1 MARTRVASP
10 LAKGRGETSAM
21 GLTTGGHYRS
31 HHIALKSYRRLHCW
45 RGMIRSIRTFMKFLN
60 TSFLQCVI
68 VTAALFTSP
77 FEIAAANSTAG
88 SGQSG
93 NSSWPRERYQ
103 DGNRLIIYQPQVDD
117 WKNFQDLSWRMAVSL
132 TPKSGKTALG
142 VVEMKGNTD
151 IDNVAKV
158 AIITNPQVTGTYFPS
173 LDNATKEKMEQL
185 FKTFVP
191 STFSVSLHSLIAST
205 PKKEA
210 PAGAQLNN
218 DPPKIFV
225 GYRPSILLS
234 VNGEPVVSEVP
245 NTNLKF
251 VVNTQWPLFFDEG
264 NSTYYL
270 AAGQQWLTSNS
281 LEGQWSATKKL
292 PPDMSKLPRDKQW
305 SALKKFI
312 PPPAKST
319 GVTPDVFY
327 ADKPA
332 EVILFDGQPVYA
344 QIPDTQ
350 LEYATNTNSVVFVYT
365 PTQQFYYLTAGRWF
379 RTADLQQGPW
389 TYATPDLPPDFA
401 KIPLNS
407 PASAIL
413 ASVPGTE
420 EAKDAVLLAQVP
432 TTMTVNAKE
441 AAAKVKVEYAGDP
454 KFEPIKGTS
463 MEYATNTQDKVIKV
477 GDVYYLCLQSVW
489 FVSPNPQGPW
499 TTCTSVPQ
507 EIYTIPSSSPVY
519 NVTYVT
525 QSANPDGTVTA
536 NYTAGYLGTF
546 ILGAAAGAI
555 LADGSG
561 YWWPPYCY
569 GGYYYPYPG
578 TYCGA
583 YYGGYGYHYPA
594 PYYDSATGAYGWKQT
609 AYGPYGSATRG
620 AGYNPYTGTY
630 ARGASVSTPYGSRS
644 AAQAY
649 NPYTGTYAQTRQGS
663 SPNAQWG
670 SSYVSRGNQSATMG
684 HYSTANGT
692 VAGAADSQGGKV
704 AASSTKWGNSAV
716 GKTASGNMYAGHDG
730 NVYKNTGNG
739 WQKYD
744 NGSWNSVNKPQ
755 PNWQGAESSQQ
766 RTASE
771 SYQQRSSAAS
781 SSDRSSTG
789 GGMDRSGGGGFGRSG
804 GGGGSDDLD
813 REAQNR
819 ARGDFSSQRFQGFQG
834 GGFDRSGGGGGFGGD
849 RFGGGGGFGGGDRF
863 GGGGGFGRFGGF
875 GGGGGFRGRR

>member
-1 MARTRVASP
+1 
-10 LAKGRGETSAM
+10 
-21 GLTTGGHYRS
+21 
-31 HHIALKSYRRLHCW
+31 
-45 RGMIRSIRTFMKFLN
+45 
-60 TSFLQCVI
+60 VI
-68 VTAALFTSP
+68 VTAAFFASP
-77 FEIAAANSTAG
+77 VERAFSAAAPN
-88 SGQSG
+88 QSG
-93 NSSWPRERYQ
+93 DPGWPREKYSN
-103 DGNRLIIYQPQVDD
+103 GSRLIIYQPQVDD
-117 WKNFQDLSWRMAVSL
+117 WKNFQDLAWRMAISL
-132 TPKSGKTALG
+132 TPKGGKEVVG
-142 VVEMKGNTD
+142 VVEMKGQTD
-151 IDNVAKV
+151 VDNVAKV

-173 LDNATKEKMEQL
+173 LDKASAEKMEQL

-234 VNGEPVVSEVP
+234 VNGEPVLSEVP

-251 VVNTQWPLFFDEG
+251 VANTQWPLFFDSG
-264 NSTYYL
+264 ASTYYL
-270 AAGQQWLTSNS
+270 AVGQQWLTASS

-292 PPDMSKLPRDKQW
+292 PPDMSKVPQDKQW

-312 PPPAKST
+312 PPSAKSA
-319 GVTPDVFY
+319 GVTPAVFY
-327 ADKPA
+327 SDKPA

-379 RTADLQQGPW
+379 RTTDLQQGPW
-389 TYATPDLPPDFA
+389 TYATPDLPADFA
-401 KIPLNS
+401 KIPLSS
-407 PASAIL
+407 PASGIL

-432 TTMTVNAKE
+432 TTMTVNAK
-441 AAAKVKVEYAGDP
+441 AAASKVKVDYAGDP

-463 MEYATNTQDKVIKV
+463 MEYATNTADKVIKV
-477 GDVYYLCLQSVW
+477 GDVYYLCLQGVW
-489 FVSPNPQGPW
+489 FMSPNATGPW

-507 EIYTIPSSSPVY
+507 EIYTIPASSPVY

-525 QSANPDGTVTA
+525 QTGNPDGTVTS
-536 NYTAGYLGTF
+536 NYAAGYLGTF
-546 ILGAAAGAI
+546 ILGAATGAI

-561 YWWPPYCY
+561 YWWPPYC
-569 GGYYYPYPG
+569 GGGFYYPYPA

-583 YYGGYGYHYPA
+583 YWGYGYHPYA
-594 PYYDSATGAYGWKQT
+594 TPYYDYNTGAYGWKGS
-609 AYGPYGSATRG
+609 AYGPYGSATAG
-620 AGYNPYTGTY
+620 ARYNPYTGTY
-630 ARGASVSTPYGSRS
+630 ARGGTVSTPYGSRS

-692 VAGAADSQGGKV
+692 VAGAETSQGGKA

-716 GKTASGNMYAGHDG
+716 GKTASGNMYAGRDG

-739 WQKYD
+739 WEKYD

-766 RTASE
+766 RTGSE
-771 SYQQRSSAAS
+771 NYQQRASAAS
-781 SSDRSSTG
+781 SSNRPSEGSANRSDFDSQ
-789 GGMDRSGGGGFGRSG
+789 RQ
-804 GGGGSDDLD
+804 DLD

-819 ARGDFSSQRFQGFQG
+819 SRSDFSSQRSQDFQR

-863 GGGGGFGRFGGF
+863 GGGGFGGFGGDRFGGGGFGGGRFGGF
-875 GGGGGFRGRR
+875 GGGGGGGFRGRR

>member
-1 MARTRVASP
+1 
-10 LAKGRGETSAM
+10 
-21 GLTTGGHYRS
+21 
-31 HHIALKSYRRLHCW
+31 
-45 RGMIRSIRTFMKFLN
+45 MKLFN
-60 TSFLQCVI
+60 TSLFQCMTVI
-68 VTAALFTSP
+68 GALLVSP
-77 FEIAAANSTAG
+77 INATAANSTTG
-88 SGQSG
+88 SSQSTD
-93 NSSWPRERYQ
+93 SSWPREKYSN
-103 DGNRLIIYQPQVDD
+103 GTRLIVYQPQVDD
-117 WKNFQDLSWRMAVSL
+117 WTNFQDLSWRMAISL
-132 TPKSGKTALG
+132 TPKTGKTAVG
-142 VVEMKGNTD
+142 VVEMKGNTN
-151 IDNVAKV
+151 IDNVAKLV
-158 AIITNPQVTGTYFPS
+158 TITNPEITGTYFPS
-173 LDNATKEKMEQL
+173 LDNATKEKMDQV

-210 PAGAQLNN
+210 PPGAQLNN
-218 DPPKIFV
+218 DPPKIFM

-234 VNGEPVVSEVP
+234 VNGEPVLSEVP

-251 VVNTQWPLFFDEG
+251 VVNTQWPLFFDES

-270 AAGQQWLTSNS
+270 AVGQQWLMANS

-292 PPDMSKLPRDKQW
+292 PPDFSKVPQDKQW

-312 PPPAKST
+312 PPPANPK
-319 GVTPDVFY
+319 GATPDVFY
-327 ADKPA
+327 SDKPA

-350 LEYATNTNSVVFVYT
+350 LEYATNTNSVVFVYK
-365 PTQQFYYLTAGRWF
+365 PKQRFYYLTAGRWF
-379 RTADLQQGPW
+379 SASDLQGPW
-389 TYATPDLPPDFA
+389 TYATPDLPADFA
-401 KIPLNS
+401 KIPPSS

-413 ASVPGTE
+413 ATVPGTE

-432 TTMTVNAKE
+432 TTMTVNAKT
-441 AAAKVKVEYAGDP
+441 AASKVKVNYAGDP

-463 MEYATNTQDKVIKV
+463 MEYATNTTDKVIKV
-477 GDVYYLCLQSVW
+477 GGVYYLCLQGVW
-489 FVSPNPQGPW
+489 FMSPNATGPW

-525 QSANPDGTVTA
+525 QTGNPDGTVTS

-546 ILGAAAGAI
+546 ILGAATGAI

-561 YWWPPYCY
+561 YWWPPYC
-569 GGYYYPYPG
+569 GGGFYYPYPA

-583 YYGGYGYHYPA
+583 YWGYGYHPYA
-594 PYYDSATGAYGWKQT
+594 TPYYDYNTGAYD
-609 AYGPYGSATRG
+609 
-620 AGYNPYTGTY
+620 
-630 ARGASVSTPYGSRS
+630 
-644 AAQAY
+644 

-692 VAGAADSQGGKV
+692 VAGAETSQGGKV

-744 NGSWNSVNKPQ
+744 NGSWNSANKPQ
-755 PNWQGAESSQQ
+755 PNWQGAENSQQ
-766 RTASE
+766 RTANE
-771 SYQQRSSAAS
+771 SYQQRASSAS
-781 SSDRSSTG
+781 SSDRSGASSYNRPSESSAN
-789 GGMDRSGGGGFGRSG
+789 RSDFDSQRQ
-804 GGGGSDDLD
+804 DLD

-819 ARGDFSSQRFQGFQG
+819 SRGDFSSQRSQSFQG
-834 GGFDRSGGGGGFGGD
+834 GGFDRSGGGGGFGGFGGD
-849 RFGGGGGFGGGDRF
+849 RFGGGGGFGGG
-863 GGGGGFGRFGGF
+863 GSGRFGGF
-875 GGGGGFRGRR
+875 GGGGFRGRR

>member
-1 MARTRVASP
+1 MKLLRIRLIKVVAASLCRGAPTALLAGTRRHRAAATVLLVFGVLLASP
-10 LAKGRGETSAM
+10 IQRA
-21 GLTTGGHYRS
+21 GG
-31 HHIALKSYRRLHCW
+31 K
-45 RGMIRSIRTFMKFLN
+45 
-60 TSFLQCVI
+60 
-68 VTAALFTSP
+68 AAP
-77 FEIAAANSTAG
+77 
-88 SGQSG
+88 GQSG
-93 NSSWPRERYQ
+93 DSSWPRERYQ

-117 WKNFQDLSWRMAVSL
+117 WKNFQELNWRMAISF
-132 TPKSGKTALG
+132 TPKGGKEVIG

-151 IDNVAKV
+151 VDNIGKV
-158 AIITNPQVTGTYFPS
+158 VIITNPQVTGTYFPS
-173 LDNATKEKMEQL
+173 LDKATAEKTEQL

-191 STFSVSLHSLIAST
+191 STFSISLYHLIAST

-210 PAGAQLNN
+210 PAGVQLNN

-234 VNGEPVVSEVP
+234 VNGEPVLSEVP
-245 NTNLKF
+245 GTNLKF
-251 VVNTQWPLFFDEG
+251 VVNTQWPLFLDTAT
-264 NSTYYL
+264 STYYL
-270 AAGQQWLTSNS
+270 AAGQQWLTANG
-281 LEGQWSATKKL
+281 LEGQWSPTKKL
-292 PPDMSKLPRDKQW
+292 PPDMSKVPQDKQW

-312 PPPAKST
+312 PPPANAK

-327 ADKPA
+327 SDKPA

-365 PTQQFYYLTAGRWF
+365 ANQQFYYLTAGRWF
-379 RTADLQQGPW
+379 RANDLQGPW
-389 TYATPDLPPDFA
+389 TYATPDLPADFA
-401 KIPLNS
+401 KIPTSS
-407 PASAIL
+407 PASAVL

-441 AAAKVKVEYAGDP
+441 AATKVKVDYAGDP

-463 MEYATNTQDKVIKV
+463 MEYATNTRDKVIKV
-477 GDVYYLCLQSVW
+477 GDVYYLCLQGVW
-489 FVSPNPQGPW
+489 FMSPNPSGPW

-507 EIYTIPSSSPVY
+507 QIYTIPSSSPVY

-525 QSANPDGTVTA
+525 QTANPDGTVTA
-536 NYTAGYLGTF
+536 SYAAGYLGTF
-546 ILGAAAGAI
+546 ILGAATGAI

-569 GGYYYPYPG
+569 GGYYYPYPA

-670 SSYVSRGNQSATMG
+670 SSYVSRGNKSATMG
-684 HYSTANGT
+684 HYSTAKGT
-692 VAGAADSQGGKV
+692 VAGISGSQGGK
-704 AASSTKWGNSAV
+704 AAGASTAWGNTAA
-716 GKTASGNMYAGHDG
+716 GKTASGNMYAAHDG

-755 PNWQGAESSQQ
+755 PNWQGAESSQK
-766 RTASE
+766 RTGSE
-771 SYQQRSSAAS
+771 SYQQRASAGSSYDRSGAS
-781 SSDRSSTG
+781 SSRPNEGGFNRSAGAG
-789 GGMDRSGGGGFGRSG
+789 GFDRSGGGFDRSSDGGFG
-804 GGGGSDDLD
+804 DLD

-819 ARGDFSSQRFQGFQG
+819 SRGGFSSQRFQDFQR
-834 GGFDRSGGGGGFGGD
+834 GGFDRFSGGGGFGGFGGD
-849 RFGGGGGFGGGDRF
+849 RFGGGGFGGGGDRF
-863 GGGGGFGRFGGF
+863 GGGGFGRFGGF
-875 GGGGGFRGRR
+875 GGGGFGGFRGRR

>member
-1 MARTRVASP
+1 MA
-10 LAKGRGETSAM
+10 
-21 GLTTGGHYRS
+21 
-31 HHIALKSYRRLHCW
+31 
-45 RGMIRSIRTFMKFLN
+45 MKLFN
-60 TSFLQCVI
+60 TSLFQCMTVI
-68 VTAALFTSP
+68 GALLVST
-77 FEIAAANSTAG
+77 INATAANSTTG
-88 SGQSG
+88 SSQSTD
-93 NSSWPRERYQ
+93 SSWPREKYSN
-103 DGNRLIIYQPQVDD
+103 GTRLIVYQPQVDD
-117 WKNFQDLSWRMAVSL
+117 WTNFQDLSWRMAISL
-132 TPKSGKTALG
+132 TPKTGKTVLG
-142 VVEMKGNTD
+142 VVEMKGTAN
-151 IDNVAKV
+151 IDNVAKLV
-158 AIITNPQVTGTYFPS
+158 TITNPEITGTYFPS
-173 LDNATKEKMEQL
+173 LDKAAAEKMEQL

-191 STFSVSLHSLIAST
+191 STFSISLHSLIAST

-218 DPPKIFV
+218 DLPKIFV

-234 VNGEPVVSEVP
+234 VNGEPVLSEVP

-251 VVNTQWPLFFDEG
+251 VVNTQWPLFFDSG

-270 AAGQQWLTSNS
+270 AVGQQWLASNS

-292 PPDMSKLPRDKQW
+292 PPEMSKVPQDKQW

-312 PPPAKST
+312 PPTANPKGA
-319 GVTPDVFY
+319 TPDVFY
-327 ADKPA
+327 SDKPA
-332 EVILFDGQPVYA
+332 EVILFDGQPVYT

-350 LEYATNTNSVVFVYT
+350 LEYATNTNSVVFVYK
-365 PTQQFYYLTAGRWF
+365 PKQQFYYLTAGRWF
-379 RTADLQQGPW
+379 SASDLQGPW
-389 TYATPDLPPDFA
+389 TYATPDLPADFA
-401 KIPLNS
+401 KIPPSS

-413 ASVPGTE
+413 ATVPGTE

-432 TTMTVNAKE
+432 TTMTVNAK
-441 AAAKVKVEYAGDP
+441 AAASKVKVEYAGDP
-454 KFEPIKGTS
+454 KLEPIKGTS
-463 MEYATNTQDKVIKV
+463 MEYATNTTDKVIKV
-477 GDVYYLCLQSVW
+477 GDVYYLCLQGVW
-489 FVSPNPQGPW
+489 FMSPNATGPW

-507 EIYTIPSSSPVY
+507 EVYTIPSSSPVY

-525 QSANPDGTVTA
+525 QTGNPDGTVTS

-546 ILGAAAGAI
+546 ILGVATGAI

-561 YWWPPYCY
+561 YWWPPYC
-569 GGYYYPYPG
+569 GGGFYYPYPA

-583 YYGGYGYHYPA
+583 YWGYGYHPYA
-594 PYYDSATGAYGWKQT
+594 TPYYDYNSGAYGWKAS
-609 AYGPYGSATRG
+609 AYGPYGSATAG
-620 AGYNPYTGTY
+620 AAYNPYTGTY

-730 NVYKNTGNG
+730 NVYKNTGNS
-739 WQKYD
+739 WQKYN
-744 NGSWNSVNKPQ
+744 NGSWNSVSKPQ
-755 PNWQGAESSQQ
+755 RNWQGAENSQQ
-766 RTASE
+766 RTANE
-771 SYQQRSSAAS
+771 SSQQRSSAAS
-781 SSDRSSTG
+781 SEDRAANGSEG
-789 GGMDRSGGGGFGRSG
+789 GLDRSGGTGFDRSG
-804 GGGGSDDLD
+804 GGGGSGDLD

-819 ARGDFSSQRFQGFQG
+819 SRGDVSNQRFQGFQG
-834 GGFDRSGGGGGFGGD
+834 GGFDRFGGGGGFGGD
-849 RFGGGGGFGGGDRF
+849 RFDGGGFGGGGDRF
-863 GGGGGFGRFGGF
+863 GGGGFGRF

>member
-1 MARTRVASP
+1 MKLLNASSLHCVTVIGTL
-10 LAKGRGETSAM
+10 LALPVEGSAATT
-21 GLTTGGHYRS
+21 TTGS
-31 HHIALKSYRRLHCW
+31 
-45 RGMIRSIRTFMKFLN
+45 N
-60 TSFLQCVI
+60 
-68 VTAALFTSP
+68 
-77 FEIAAANSTAG
+77 
-88 SGQSG
+88 QSG
-93 NSSWPRERYQ
+93 DPGRPREKYSN
-103 DGNRLIIYQPQVDD
+103 GTRLIIYQPQVDD
-117 WKNFQDLSWRMAVSL
+117 WKNFQELSWRMAVWL
-132 TPKSGKTALG
+132 TPKGGKEVVG

-151 IDNVAKV
+151 VDNFAKIV
-158 AIITNPQVTGTYFPS
+158 MISNPQVTGTYFPS
-173 LDNATKEKMEQL
+173 LDPAATAKMDQL
-185 FKTFVP
+185 FKSFIPPTL
-191 STFSVSLHSLIAST
+191 SISLHRLIASL
-205 PKKEA
+205 PMPQA
-210 PAGAQLNN
+210 PAGVQLNN

-234 VNGEPVVSEVP
+234 VDGEPALSEVP
-245 NTNLKF
+245 KTNLKF
-251 VVNTQWPLFFDEG
+251 VVNTQWPLFFD
-264 NSTYYL
+264 NQSSSYYL
-270 AAGQQWLTSNS
+270 AVGQQWLTTNS
-281 LEGQWSATKKL
+281 LEGQWSPAKKL
-292 PPDMSKLPRDKQW
+292 PPDMSKVPQDKQW
-305 SALKKFI
+305 SALKKII
-312 PPPAKST
+312 PPPAKSG
-319 GVTPDVFY
+319 GVTPAVFY
-327 ADKPA
+327 SDKPA

-350 LEYATNTNSVVFVYT
+350 LEYATNTNSVVFVFT
-365 PTQQFYYLTAGRWF
+365 ATQQFYYLTAGRWF
-379 RTADLQQGPW
+379 SAMDLQGPW
-389 TYATPDLPPDFA
+389 TYATPDLPADFA

-413 ASVPGTE
+413 ASVPGTD

-432 TTMTVNAKE
+432 TTMTIKPAE
-441 AAAKVKVEYAGDP
+441 AQAKVKVEYAGDP

-489 FVSPNPQGPW
+489 FMSPNPTGPW

-525 QSANPDGTVTA
+525 QTANPDGTVTSSYA
-536 NYTAGYLGTF
+536 AGYLGTF
-546 ILGAAAGAI
+546 ILGAATGAI

-692 VAGAADSQGGKV
+692 VAGISGSQGGKA
-704 AASSTKWGNSAV
+704 AASSTAWGNSAAA
-716 GKTASGNMYAGHDG
+716 KTSSGNMYAGHDG

-766 RTASE
+766 RTGSE
-771 SYQQRSSAAS
+771 NSQQRSSAAS
-781 SSDRSSTG
+781 SYNRSSASAGGYDRSGASNSNQSEG
-789 GGMDRSGGGGFGRSG
+789 SFDRSGGGGSG
-804 GGGGSDDLD
+804 DLD

-819 ARGDFSSQRFQGFQG
+819 SRGDFSSQRFQGFQ
-834 GGFDRSGGGGGFGGD
+834 
-849 RFGGGGGFGGGDRF
+849 
-863 GGGGGFGRFGGF
+863 
-875 GGGGGFRGRR
+875 

>member
-1 MARTRVASP
+1 MR
-10 LAKGRGETSAM
+10 
-21 GLTTGGHYRS
+21 
-31 HHIALKSYRRLHCW
+31 
-45 RGMIRSIRTFMKFLN
+45 
-60 TSFLQCVI
+60 
-68 VTAALFTSP
+68 
-77 FEIAAANSTAG
+77 EIL
-88 SGQSG
+88 
-93 NSSWPRERYQ
+93 R
-103 DGNRLIIYQPQVDD
+103 
-117 WKNFQDLSWRMAVSL
+117 
-132 TPKSGKTALG
+132 
-142 VVEMKGNTD
+142 
-151 IDNVAKV
+151 
-158 AIITNPQVTGTYFPS
+158 
-173 LDNATKEKMEQL
+173 
-185 FKTFVP
+185 
-191 STFSVSLHSLIAST
+191 
-205 PKKEA
+205 
-210 PAGAQLNN
+210 
-218 DPPKIFV
+218 
-225 GYRPSILLS
+225 
-234 VNGEPVVSEVP
+234 
-245 NTNLKF
+245 
-251 VVNTQWPLFFDEG
+251 
-264 NSTYYL
+264 YYL
-270 AAGQQWLTSNS
+270 AVGQQWLTANS

-292 PPDMSKLPRDKQW
+292 PPEMSKVPQDKQW

-312 PPPAKST
+312 PPPAKPK
-319 GVTPDVFY
+319 GVAPDVFY
-327 ADKPA
+327 SDKPA

-379 RTADLQQGPW
+379 RTTDLQQGSW

-401 KIPLNS
+401 KIPPSS

-420 EAKDAVLLAQVP
+420 EAKDAVLLARVP
-432 TTMTVNAKE
+432 TTMMVNSKE

-463 MEYATNTQDKVIKV
+463 MEYAANTPDKVIKV
-477 GDVYYLCLQSVW
+477 GDVYYLCLQGVW
-489 FVSPNPQGPW
+489 FMSPNPAGPW

-507 EIYTIPSSSPVY
+507 EIYTIPPSSPVY

-525 QSANPDGTVTA
+525 QTANPDGTVTA

-583 YYGGYGYHYPA
+583 YYGGYGYHYPT

-670 SSYVSRGNQSATMG
+670 SSYVSRGNKSATMG

-692 VAGAADSQGGKV
+692 VAG
-704 AASSTKWGNSAV
+704 
-716 GKTASGNMYAGHDG
+716 
-730 NVYKNTGNG
+730 
-739 WQKYD
+739 
-744 NGSWNSVNKPQ
+744 
-755 PNWQGAESSQQ
+755 
-766 RTASE
+766 
-771 SYQQRSSAAS
+771 
-781 SSDRSSTG
+781 
-789 GGMDRSGGGGFGRSG
+789 
-804 GGGGSDDLD
+804 
-813 REAQNR
+813 
-819 ARGDFSSQRFQGFQG
+819 
-834 GGFDRSGGGGGFGGD
+834 
-849 RFGGGGGFGGGDRF
+849 
-863 GGGGGFGRFGGF
+863 
-875 GGGGGFRGRR
+875 RR

>member
-1 MARTRVASP
+1 M
-10 LAKGRGETSAM
+10 
-21 GLTTGGHYRS
+21 
-31 HHIALKSYRRLHCW
+31 KS
-45 RGMIRSIRTFMKFLN
+45 LN
-60 TSFLQCVI
+60 TFLLQRVLA
-68 VTAALFTSP
+68 TAILLALP
-77 FEIAAANSTAG
+77 IGINAANTG
-88 SGQSG
+88 SKQSG
-93 NSSWPRERYQ
+93 DTGWPREKYQ
-103 DGNRLIIYQPQVDD
+103 NGTRLIIYQPQVDD
-117 WKNFQDLSWRMAVSL
+117 WKNFQDLSWRMAIAL
-132 TPKSGKTALG
+132 MPKGGKEVIG
-142 VVEMKGNTD
+142 VVEMKGHTD
-151 IDNVAKV
+151 IDNVSKV
-158 AIITNPQVTGTYFPS
+158 VVITNPEVTGTYFPS
-173 LDNATKEKMEQL
+173 LDNATKEKMDQL
-185 FKTFVP
+185 FKSFVP
-191 STFSVSLHSLIAST
+191 STLQISLYRLIAST
-205 PKKEA
+205 PMQTA
-210 PAGAQLNN
+210 PAGVQLNN

-225 GYRPSILLS
+225 SYRPSILLS
-234 VNGEPVVSEVP
+234 VNGEPVLSQVP

-264 NSTYYL
+264 SSTYYL
-270 AAGQQWLTSNS
+270 TVGQQWLTANR
-281 LEGQWSATKKL
+281 LEGPWSATKKL
-292 PPDMSKLPRDKQW
+292 PPDMAKVPQDKQW

-312 PPPAKST
+312 PPTANPKGA
-319 GVTPDVFY
+319 TPDVFY
-327 ADKPA
+327 SDKPA
-332 EVILFDGQPVYA
+332 EVILFDGQPVYT

-350 LEYATNTNSVVFVYT
+350 LEYATNTNSVIFVYT

-379 RTADLQQGPW
+379 SAMDLQGPW
-389 TYATPDLPPDFA
+389 TYATADLPPDFA
-401 KIPLNS
+401 KIPPSS

-432 TTMTVNAKE
+432 TTMTVNAK
-441 AAAKVKVEYAGDP
+441 AAASKVKVDYAGNP

-463 MEYATNTQDKVIKV
+463 MEYATNTTDKVIKV
-477 GDVYYLCLQSVW
+477 GDVYYLCLQGVW
-489 FVSPNPQGPW
+489 FMSPNPTGPW

-525 QSANPDGTVTA
+525 QTGNPDGTVTS

-546 ILGAAAGAI
+546 ILGAATGAI

-583 YYGGYGYHYPA
+583 YYGGYGYHYPT

-609 AYGPYGSATRG
+609 AIGPYGSATRG

-663 SPNAQWG
+663 GPKAQWG
-670 SSYVSRGNQSATMG
+670 SSYVSRKNQSATMG

-692 VAGAADSQGGKV
+692 VAGISGSQGGK
-704 AASSTKWGNSAV
+704 AAGASTAWGNTAV

-739 WQKYD
+739 WEKYD
-744 NGSWNSVNKPQ
+744 NGSWNSVSKPQ

-771 SYQQRSSAAS
+771 SYQQRSSAGS
-781 SSDRSSTG
+781 SN
-789 GGMDRSGGGGFGRSG
+789 DRSGGGDSFGRSG
-804 GGGGSDDLD
+804 GGGGFDRSGSEGGFGDLD

-819 ARGDFSSQRFQGFQG
+819 SRGEFSSQRFQGFQG
-834 GGFDRSGGGGGFGGD
+834 GGFDRFGGGGGFGRD
-849 RFGGGGGFGGGDRF
+849 RFGGGGGFGGGGFGRF
-863 GGGGGFGRFGGF
+863 GGGGGGFGGF
-875 GGGGGFRGRR
+875 HGGGRR